1 MTRSRDPSIPLS
13 TYPRTHARD
22 FTRTV
27 YQGRCICSNLSC
39 TRIERMLHS
48 GCGEKHREANTGYLR
63 SDAPDFE
70 QRGSLDHDILGGILL
85 RIPYD
90 TPRIHMYTRIR
101 KGPFFYAHQR
111 HGVQSYTVTNR
122 QYHPR
127 HYDDML
133 VEYWKLVNDVT
144 LWDVAAER
152 QVEIT
157 GPDAF
162 TLTNMLTP
170 RDLNKCSVKQCKFA
184 LNTDVDG
191 GVINNPVLLRLGENH
206 FWLSVADGDVLLW
219 AKGVAAASGHDVQ
232 IREPDVVPVQI
243 QGPKSRDVMVDIFG
257 DQILDLKYYWMDEFD
272 LDGMDVVVSRT
283 GYTGEVGFEIYL
295 RNASRDGLKFWDT
308 MLSYGKPH
316 DLAVIGPSQIRRVE
330 AGILSYGSDIALDNN
345 GYSDYHFLNP
355 FEADLGYTVEL
366 DQEADF
372 IGKEALKRIADEG
385 VSRKVVGI
393 ELDCDPLVGYI
404 EDYLQVVDDGSQVGQ
419 VSSAFW
425 SPRLEKNIG
434 YALVPIE
441 LADLGS
447 GLTVRMETGEFEATV
462 IEKPFID
469 PRKETVKA
477 DLKVGTARSY

>member
-1 MTRSRDPSIPLS
+1 MASRYGVSV
-13 TYPRTHARD
+13 RRN
-22 FTRTV
+22 F
-27 YQGRCICSNLSC
+27 
-39 TRIERMLHS
+39 
-48 GCGEKHREANTGYLR
+48 
-63 SDAPDFE
+63 
-70 QRGSLDHDILGGILL
+70 L

-101 KGPFFYAHQR
+101 KSPFFYAHQR

-127 HYDDML
+127 HYDDPIA
-133 VEYWKLVNDVT
+133 EYWKLVNDVT
-144 LWDVAAER
+144 MWDVAAER

-162 TLTNMLTP
+162 ALTNMLTP
-170 RDLNKCSVKQCKFA
+170 RDLTKCAVTQCKFV

-191 GVINNPVLLRLGENH
+191 GIINNPVLLRLGENH

-219 AKGVAAASGHDVQ
+219 AKGVAAASGMDVQ
-232 IREPDVVPVQI
+232 IREPDVAPVQI
-243 QGPKSRDVMVDIFG
+243 QGPKSKDLMVDLFG
-257 DQILDLKYYWMDEFD
+257 ENILDLKYYWMDEHE

-295 RNASRDGLKFWDT
+295 KNASRDGMKFWDKV
-308 MLSYGKPH
+308 LEAGKPH

-345 GYSDYHFLNP
+345 LYSDYHFLNP
-355 FEADLGYTVEL
+355 YEVGLEYTVEL

-393 ELDCDPLVGYI
+393 ELMGDPLVGYI
-404 EDYLQVVDDGSQVGQ
+404 EDYLQVVENGSQIGQ

-425 SPRLEKNIG
+425 SPRLKTNIG

-441 LADLGS
+441 YADLGTE
-447 GLTVRMETGEFEATV
+447 LTVRQATGEVKARV
-462 IEKPFID
+462 VEKPFID
-469 PRKETVKA
+469 PKKQTVKA
-477 DLKVGTARSY
+477 DLRAPAAPAKS

>member
-1 MTRSRDPSIPLS
+1 
-13 TYPRTHARD
+13 
-22 FTRTV
+22 
-27 YQGRCICSNLSC
+27 
-39 TRIERMLHS
+39 
-48 GCGEKHREANTGYLR
+48 
-63 SDAPDFE
+63 
-70 QRGSLDHDILGGILL
+70 
-85 RIPYD
+85 
-90 TPRIHMYTRIR
+90 MYTRIR
-101 KGPFFYAHQR
+101 KSPFFYAHQR

-127 HYDDML
+127 HYDDM
-133 VEYWKLVNDVT
+133 VAEYWKLVNDVT
-144 LWDVAAER
+144 MWDVAAER

-162 TLTNMLTP
+162 EFTNKLTP
-170 RDLNKCSVKQCKFA
+170 RDLNKCAITQCKFA

-191 GVINNPVLLRLGENH
+191 GIINNPVLLRLGENH

-219 AKGVAAASGHDVQ
+219 AKGVAAASGMNVQ
-232 IREPDVVPVQI
+232 IREPDVAPVQI
-243 QGPKSRDVMVDIFG
+243 QGPKSKDLMLDVFG
-257 DQILDLKYYWMDEFD
+257 EEILDLKYYWMDEYE

-295 RNASRDGLKFWDT
+295 RNASRDGMKFWDT
-308 MLSYGKPH
+308 MLEAGKPH

-345 GYSDYHFLNP
+345 GYSDYMFMNP
-355 FEADLGYTVEL
+355 YEVGLEYTVEL

-393 ELDCDPLVGYI
+393 ELGGDPLVGYI
-404 EDYLQVVDDGSQVGQ
+404 EDYLQVVEDGAQIGQ

-425 SPRLEKNIG
+425 SPRLRKNIG

-441 LADLGS
+441 YAGLGTE
-447 GLTVRMETGEFEATV
+447 LTVRQATGEVTATV
-462 IEKPFID
+462 VEKPFID
-469 PRKETVKA
+469 PRKETVRA
-477 DLKVGTARSY
+477 DLKKEAAAPKSY

>member
-1 MTRSRDPSIPLS
+1 MASRYGVSV
-13 TYPRTHARD
+13 RRN
-22 FTRTV
+22 F
-27 YQGRCICSNLSC
+27 
-39 TRIERMLHS
+39 
-48 GCGEKHREANTGYLR
+48 
-63 SDAPDFE
+63 
-70 QRGSLDHDILGGILL
+70 L

-101 KGPFFYAHQR
+101 KSPFFYAHQR

-127 HYDDML
+127 HYDDPIA
-133 VEYWKLVNDVT
+133 EYWKLVNDVT
-144 LWDVAAER
+144 MWDVAAER

-162 TLTNMLTP
+162 ALTNMLTP
-170 RDLNKCSVKQCKFA
+170 RDLTKCAVTQCKFV

-191 GVINNPVLLRLGENH
+191 GIINNPVLLRLGENH

-219 AKGVAAASGHDVQ
+219 AKGVAAASGMDVQ
-232 IREPDVVPVQI
+232 IREPDVAPVQI
-243 QGPKSRDVMVDIFG
+243 QGPKSKDLMVDLFG
-257 DQILDLKYYWMDEFD
+257 ENILDLKYYWMDEHE

-295 RNASRDGLKFWDT
+295 KNASRDGMKFWDT
-308 MLSYGKPH
+308 VLEAGKPH

-345 GYSDYHFLNP
+345 LYSDYHFLNP
-355 FEADLGYTVEL
+355 YEVGLEYTVDL

-393 ELDCDPLVGYI
+393 ELMGDPLVGYI
-404 EDYLQVVDDGSQVGQ
+404 EDYLQVVENGSQIGQ

-425 SPRLEKNIG
+425 SPRLKTNIG

-441 LADLGS
+441 YADLGTE
-447 GLTVRMETGEFEATV
+447 LTVRQATGEVKARV
-462 IEKPFID
+462 VEKPFID
-469 PRKETVKA
+469 PKKQTVKA
-477 DLKVGTARSY
+477 DLRAPAAPAKS

>member
-1 MTRSRDPSIPLS
+1 M
-13 TYPRTHARD
+13 
-22 FTRTV
+22 
-27 YQGRCICSNLSC
+27 
-39 TRIERMLHS
+39 
-48 GCGEKHREANTGYLR
+48 
-63 SDAPDFE
+63 
-70 QRGSLDHDILGGILL
+70 

-101 KGPFFYAHQR
+101 KSPFFYAHQR
-111 HGVQSYTVTNR
+111 HGVQSYTVANR

-127 HYDDML
+127 HYDDMV

-144 LWDVAAER
+144 MWDVAAER

-162 TLTNMLTP
+162 EFTNMLTP

-184 LNTDVDG
+184 LITDVDG
-191 GVINNPVLLRLGENH
+191 GVLNNPVLLRLGENH

-295 RNASRDGLKFWDT
+295 RNASRDGMKFWDT
-308 MLSYGKPH
+308 MLSYGEPH
-316 DLAVIGPSQIRRVE
+316 NLAVIGPSQIRRVE

-404 EDYLQVVDDGSQVGQ
+404 EDYLQVVDDGSQIGQ

-425 SPRLEKNIG
+425 SPRLKKNIG

-441 LADLGS
+441 HADLGTR
-447 GLTVRMETGEFEATV
+447 LTVRMETGEFEATV

-477 DLKVGTARSY
+477 DLKAGTAKSY

>member
-1 MTRSRDPSIPLS
+1 
-13 TYPRTHARD
+13 
-22 FTRTV
+22 
-27 YQGRCICSNLSC
+27 
-39 TRIERMLHS
+39 
-48 GCGEKHREANTGYLR
+48 
-63 SDAPDFE
+63 
-70 QRGSLDHDILGGILL
+70 
-85 RIPYD
+85 
-90 TPRIHMYTRIR
+90 MYTRIR
-101 KGPFFYAHQR
+101 KSPFFYAHQR

-127 HYDDML
+127 HYDDM
-133 VEYWKLVNDVT
+133 VAEYWKLVNDVT
-144 LWDVAAER
+144 MWDVAAER

-162 TLTNMLTP
+162 EFTNMLTP
-170 RDLNKCSVKQCKFA
+170 RDLNKCAITQCKFA

-191 GVINNPVLLRLGENH
+191 GIINNPVLLRLGENH

-219 AKGVAAASGHDVQ
+219 AKGVAAASGMNVQ
-232 IREPDVVPVQI
+232 IREPDVAPVQI
-243 QGPKSRDVMVDIFG
+243 QGPKSKDLMLDVFG
-257 DQILDLKYYWMDEFD
+257 EEILDLKYYWMDEYE

-295 RNASRDGLKFWDT
+295 RNASRDGMKFWDT
-308 MLSYGKPH
+308 MLEAGKPH

-345 GYSDYHFLNP
+345 GYSDYMFMNP
-355 FEADLGYTVEL
+355 YEVGLEYTVEL

-393 ELDCDPLVGYI
+393 ELGGDPLVGYI
-404 EDYLQVVDDGSQVGQ
+404 EDYLQVVEDGAQIGQ

-425 SPRLEKNIG
+425 SPRLRKNIG

-441 LADLGS
+441 YAGLGTE
-447 GLTVRMETGEFEATV
+447 LTVRQATGEVTATV
-462 IEKPFID
+462 VEKPFID
-469 PRKETVKA
+469 PRKETVRA
-477 DLKVGTARSY
+477 DLKKEAAAPKSY

>member
-1 MTRSRDPSIPLS
+1 
-13 TYPRTHARD
+13 
-22 FTRTV
+22 
-27 YQGRCICSNLSC
+27 
-39 TRIERMLHS
+39 
-48 GCGEKHREANTGYLR
+48 
-63 SDAPDFE
+63 
-70 QRGSLDHDILGGILL
+70 
-85 RIPYD
+85 
-90 TPRIHMYTRIR
+90 MYTRIR
-101 KGPFFYAHQR
+101 KSPFFYAHQR

-127 HYDDML
+127 HYDDPI

-144 LWDVAAER
+144 MWDVAAER

-162 TLTNMLTP
+162 ALTNMLTP
-170 RDLNKCSVKQCKFA
+170 RDLTKCAVTQCKFV

-191 GVINNPVLLRLGENH
+191 GIINNPVLLRLGENH

-219 AKGVAAASGHDVQ
+219 AKGVAAASGMDVQ
-232 IREPDVVPVQI
+232 IREPDVAPVQI
-243 QGPKSRDVMVDIFG
+243 QGPKSKDLMVDLFG
-257 DQILDLKYYWMDEFD
+257 ENILDLKYYWMDEHE

-295 RNASRDGLKFWDT
+295 KNASRDGMKFWDT
-308 MLSYGKPH
+308 VLEAGKPH

-345 GYSDYHFLNP
+345 LYSDYRFLNP
-355 FEADLGYTVEL
+355 YEVGLEYTVDL

-393 ELDCDPLVGYI
+393 ELIGDPLVGYI
-404 EDYLQVVDDGSQVGQ
+404 EDYLQVVENGSQIGQ

-425 SPRLEKNIG
+425 SPRLKTNTG

-441 LADLGS
+441 YADLGTELAVRKAS
-447 GLTVRMETGEFEATV
+447 GEVTARVV
-462 IEKPFID
+462 EKPFID
-469 PRKETVKA
+469 PKKQTVKA
-477 DLKVGTARSY
+477 DLRAPSAPAKL